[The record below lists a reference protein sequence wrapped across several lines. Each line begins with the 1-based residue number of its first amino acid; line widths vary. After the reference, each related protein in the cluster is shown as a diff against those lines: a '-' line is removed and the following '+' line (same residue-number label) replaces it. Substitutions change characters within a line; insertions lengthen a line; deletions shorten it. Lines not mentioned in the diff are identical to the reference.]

1 MQNLPGGYVGQQVNG
16 ISVVLSKKGLH
27 YHYITALSDL
37 KDFLDKLRH
46 VSTVAVDIEADSF
59 HHYYPKVC
67 LIQMSFDGENYVID
81 PLVKLDMKPVFEV
94 LESKNLIFHD
104 AGYDLRML
112 RQSFGF
118 EPKGEIFDTMLAGK
132 LLRLE
137 SLNLAGML
145 HHVLQVTISKGS
157 QKADWSKRPLPDHLL
172 EYAAMDTHYLLELA
186 TRLEGILQ
194 EQNRTGWH
202 QQMCRRSVRA
212 AINHKPD
219 IDPERDWR
227 IKGSSLLNRRQLAFL
242 KELWLWREKQ
252 AQKADLP
259 PFRILHNERLI
270 DLAIQADSHIN
281 PDFRLLLSSLKHCKG
296 KRLDCLEQA
305 LQKAFA
311 MESSQWPAK
320 KVPTRQPKPDPEFL
334 KRIDKIRNCC
344 KSLAE
349 QHQIA
354 LEILM
359 PRHIIGI
366 IAKSGPAHLNELLK
380 EGVIVEWQY
389 ELLKEPLE
397 SCLGH
402 SQSDMSPNTP

>member
-1 MQNLPGGYVGQQVNG
+1 MSNQIVYG
-16 ISVVLSKKGLH
+16 IGVVLSGKLLH
-27 YHYITALSDL
+27 YQYITTPSGLTDL
-37 KDFLDKLRH
+37 VDKLRK
-46 VSTVAVDIEADSF
+46 VPTAAVDIEADSF

-67 LIQMSFDGENYVID
+67 LIQMSFDGDNFVID
-81 PLVKLDMKPVFEV
+81 PLAKLDMKPFFEV
-94 LESKNLIFHD
+94 LGSKNLIFHD

-112 RQSFGF
+112 RLGFGF

-145 HHVLQVTISKGS
+145 HHILEVTISKGS

-186 TRLEGILQ
+186 ARLEAMLQ

-212 AINHKPD
+212 AVNHKPD

-259 PFRILHNERLI
+259 PFRILHNERLV
-270 DLAIQADSHIN
+270 DLAIQADSHAN
-281 PDFRLLLSSLKHCKG
+281 PDFSILLGALKHCKG
-296 KRLDCLEQA
+296 RRLDCLEQA

-311 MESSQWPAK
+311 MESSEWPAK
-320 KVPTRQPKPDPEFL
+320 KTPTRQPKPDPDFL
-334 KRIDKIRNCC
+334 KRVDKIRDCC
-344 KSLAE
+344 KAIAE
-349 QHQIA
+349 QHHIA

-359 PRHIIGI
+359 PRHIIGM
-366 IAKSGPAHLNELLK
+366 IAKSGPAYLSELLK
-380 EGVIVEWQY
+380 EGIIVEWQL

-397 SCLGH
+397 NCLRH
-402 SQSDMSPNTP
+402 SKSTSSTNTP